1 MKHILKPT
9 TCLSLLLFSFIAL
22 AQETMPCLPMTKSR
36 AEMLVPRTM
45 TKPVQSLIP
54 DSEKISIDTIDTSN
68 PRVKIVLF
76 ADNTWHYCKD
86 AESSLADNVFTDNW
100 SNSGANPYRLDYSA
114 LPDKTVIWLL
124 DSTDRY
130 HFPATD
136 TKPVQV
142 SSKYGRRHGR
152 YHRGIDVR
160 QPAGSPLY
168 ATFSGKVRIASYYR
182 GYGNLVVIRHANG
195 LETFYGHMSKINVKP
210 DQWVN
215 AGDVI
220 GLAGSTGRST
230 GSHLHYEVRYQGFAI
245 DPEWMINFSS
255 QELHHGMLVIKKKML
270 FPDSKFVPEND
281 EEEEDIAAADEK
293 DREEAARLEA
303 EMKAAKYYT
312 IRSGDTL
319 GAIAKRN
326 GTTVSALCRLNGIT
340 AKTTLRIGRKIR
352 VK

>member
-1 MKHILKPT
+1 MKHLLKPI
-9 TCLSLLLFSFIAL
+9 TCLTLLVSSIFAIAQNRL
-22 AQETMPCLPMTKSR
+22 ECEPMTLSR
-36 AEMLVPRTM
+36 AESLVPRTLK
-45 TKPVQSLIP
+45 KPVHSFIE
-54 DSEKISIDTIDTSN
+54 DSAKFCIDTIDTAN
-68 PRVKIVLF
+68 PYVKIALF
-76 ADNTWHYCKD
+76 SDNTWRYCKD
-86 AESSLADNVFTDNW
+86 PDNTLSTSIYTDNW
-100 SNSGANPYRLDYSA
+100 SNTGANPYRLDYSA

-160 QPAGSPLY
+160 QPVGSPLY
-168 ATFSGKVRIASYYR
+168 ATFSGKVRIASYVR
-182 GYGNLVVIRHANG
+182 GYGNLVVIRHPNG
-195 LETFYGHMSKINVKP
+195 LETFYGHLTKIKVVP
-210 DQWVN
+210 DQWVS

-230 GSHLHYEVRYQGFAI
+230 GPHLHYEVRYQGFAI
-245 DPEWMINFSS
+245 DPEWMIDFTSK
-255 QELHHGMLVIKKKML
+255 ELHHSILVIKKKML
-270 FPDSKFVPEND
+270 YPDSKFVPESD

-293 DREEAARLEA
+293 DRQEAARLEA
-303 EMKAAKYYT
+303 EMKAIRYYT
-312 IRSGDTL
+312 IRKGDTL

-326 GTTVSALCRLNGIT
+326 GTTVSALCKLNGIT
-340 AKTTLRIGRKIR
+340 PKTTLKIGRKLR